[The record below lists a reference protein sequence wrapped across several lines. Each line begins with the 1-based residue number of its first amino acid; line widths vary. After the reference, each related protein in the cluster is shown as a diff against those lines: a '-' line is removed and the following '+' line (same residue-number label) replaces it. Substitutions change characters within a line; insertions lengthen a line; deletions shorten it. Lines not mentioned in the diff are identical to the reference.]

1 MNNVNFSYTS
11 KKFKKILDLAK
22 RLDLSASE
30 ILKISKI
37 SDDQKYETDEIEKA
51 DGRIRKIHKPCADIR
66 KIQRRINKRVFN
78 AVVWP
83 TYIYGSVPTNK
94 LNTGNKDYVECAAM
108 HCQARSILKLDIED
122 YFDNISEDLV
132 YRIFKNFFGFSEKVS
147 DVLTKVCTVDGA
159 LPQGGLTSS
168 YLASLVLFEIETNI
182 YLRLK
187 NKKLVYTR
195 YVDDITIS
203 SRKDNFNFQS
213 IVNILEVSLNSI
225 DLPLNQ
231 SKVKVSNFSSE
242 LLRVHNIRV
251 DQKKPILDKD
261 EVAKI
266 KNNISRLK
274 EIYGDKYQP
283 NVRTYYFYRE
293 DFNRCVGLINKL
305 GRVNHPSYEK
315 LNKILLRIQPLPNLS
330 DIKYVRESIDKLK
343 NNYPSHM
350 NSYMYRKLFFR
361 IQYRI
366 AFIKRHKIYEKTAI
380 KLNNE
385 LQKYRASYEK

>member
-83 TYIYGSVPTNK
+83 TYIYGSVPTNN

-122 YFDNISEDLV
+122 FFDNISEDLV
-132 YRIFKNFFGFSEKVS
+132 YRIFKNFFGFSKKVS

-168 YLASLVLFEIETNI
+168 YLASLALFEIETNI
-182 YLRLK
+182 YSRLK
-187 NKKLVYTR
+187 NKKLIYTR

-203 SRKDNFNFQS
+203 SRKDHFNFQS

-231 SKVKVSNFSSE
+231 AKVNVSNFSSE

-251 DQKKPILDKD
+251 DQKKPILDKS

-266 KNNISRLK
+266 KNNIYRLK
-274 EIYGDKYQP
+274 EIYSDKSQP
-283 NVRTYYFYRE
+283 NIRTYYFYRE
-293 DFNRCVGLINKL
+293 DFNRCVGLNNKL
-305 GRVNHPSYEK
+305 GRVNHPSYGK

-330 DIKYVRESIDKLK
+330 DIQYVRDSIHKLK
-343 NNYPSHM
+343 SNYPSHM

-361 IQYRI
+361 IQHRI
-366 AFIKRHKIYEKTAI
+366 AFIKRHSNYEKTAI
-380 KLNNE
+380 KLNAE